1 MTIQMIA
8 GTFGYKNKSGF
19 IEPKTP
25 ASGPFSLTE
34 EQEERLVKSG
44 VAKYVENSTDGGD
57 HLVSPNTPQNP
68 TDGQNVSIPTNLQ
81 TLKNEVLK
89 EIADQ
94 QGIDTTDLKRNEII
108 AKIKEVQEAQ
118 AKEQP
123 ETQEADDSD
132 DEDEIINDGEEAPV
146 FDTTGAIK

>member
-34 EQEERLVKSG
+34 EQEKRLVKSG
-44 VAKYVENSTDGGD
+44 VAKYVENSADGGD
-57 HLVSPNTPQNP
+57 PLVSQNTPQNP
-68 TDGQNVSIPTNLQ
+68 TDGQTVSIPTNLQ

-94 QGIDTTDLKRNEII
+94 LGIDTTDLERKEII
-108 AKIKEVQEAQ
+108 AKIKEVQEAK

-123 ETQEADDSD
+123 EATDDGD
-132 DEDEIINDGEEAPV
+132 DEDEIIDDGEEAPV
-146 FDTTGAIK
+146 FDPTEAIK